1 MFRKWCLSFFFF
13 SKKINLTEL
22 SYMFS
27 SVWVGFRCECFFSV
41 HWDLPFFLSNVPG
54 RFSRQWNK
62 TVSFDDFSKVPLFAC
77 WNGNILEYIG
87 VKFPPYITKIVP
99 TGARWSW
106 CTRYQCYQ
114 QIHIT
119 AINLCYFTDYCCLK
133 IYIKLDEISRHNVS
147 NKKYTYHEKNDKFK
161 AFPWMHNF

>member
-1 MFRKWCLSFFFF
+1 MGYYSLYRNTSLSTYSGSTLRGLEVSVLVCIDRLGVIQVANFCPCLENDVCLSFFFF

-62 TVSFDDFSKVPLFAC
+62 KVSFDDFSKVPLFAC

-106 CTRYQCYQ
+106 CTR
-114 QIHIT
+114 
-119 AINLCYFTDYCCLK
+119 
-133 IYIKLDEISRHNVS
+133 
-147 NKKYTYHEKNDKFK
+147 
-161 AFPWMHNF
+161 